1 MDLASFRALRDPLE
15 SAYEAACA
23 AVRVVPGVSSG
34 PMGLTPDAVK
44 ARPDFRAADLACR
57 TTDARLRAFDRA
69 FTRAH
74 GKTWPVYFK
83 KELRAETDARRA
95 AWAANREASQ

>member
-1 MDLASFRALRDPLE
+1 MNLASFRALRDPLE
-15 SAYEAACA
+15 SAYDAACD
-23 AVRVVPGVSSG
+23 AVRAVPGVSSG

-44 ARPDFRAADLACR
+44 ACPDFRAADAACKAA
-57 TTDARLRAFDRA
+57 DARLRAFDKA
-69 FTRAH
+69 FTRQL